1 MSFSKRTIVIGGA
14 DGALGGAALKHYAS
28 SGAKVIGTVFSKS
41 SAEQLKKQVVESDW
55 NAEIHQ
61 LDLGSYEA
69 CRTFASDVSARNPQI
84 DGIFNAAGGFRYTS
98 TDGCSQED
106 FSFMLNAN
114 FIGCWHLAKF
124 FVPVLKKQKS
134 GRLVFISARKTQEAG
149 QANFGIYTASKAA
162 LDAMVGGLADELKS
176 TGLAVNMVAPSIIDT
191 PANRVAMPDADFS
204 RWATTS
210 DILNAVDFLFSP
222 EAAAMNGT
230 TITVSGGL

>member
-1 MSFSKRTIVIGGA
+1 MSHSKRTIIIGGA
-14 DGALGGAALKHYAS
+14 DGALGGAALKHYACA
-28 SGAKVIGTVFSKS
+28 GAKVIGTVFAKT
-41 SAEQLKKQVVESDW
+41 SAEQLKRLATESDW

-69 CRTFASDVSARNPQI
+69 CRRFAADVSSRNPQI

-106 FSFMLNAN
+106 FNFLLNAN
-114 FIGCWHLAKF
+114 FVSCWHLAKF

-134 GRLVFISARKTQEAG
+134 GRLVFVGARKTQEAG
-149 QANFGIYTASKAA
+149 QANFGIYTATKAA
-162 LDAMVGGLADELKS
+162 LDAMVGGLAVELKS
-176 TGLAVNMVAPSIIDT
+176 TGLTVNMVAPSVIDT

-204 RWATTS
+204 RWATTA

-222 EAAAMNGT
+222 EAVAMNGT